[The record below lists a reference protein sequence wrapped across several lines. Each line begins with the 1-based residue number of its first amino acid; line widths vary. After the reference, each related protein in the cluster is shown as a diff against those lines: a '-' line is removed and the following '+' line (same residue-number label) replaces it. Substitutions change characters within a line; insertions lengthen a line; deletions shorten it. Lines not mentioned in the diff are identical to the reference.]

1 MNLLYFAWVRERIGK
16 DQERVSPPD
25 AVKTISDLGDWLCT
39 RGENYV
45 HALGDRKK
53 IRVALNQVFV
63 SWNQEIFKDDEVAFF
78 PPVTGG

>member
-16 DQERVSPPD
+16 DGERVTPP
-25 AVKTISDLGDWLCT
+25 AEVKTISDLGDWLCL
-39 RGENYV
+39 RGENYA
-45 HALGDRKK
+45 HALEDRTK

-63 SWNQEIFKDDEVAFF
+63 SWDQEISAGDEVGFF